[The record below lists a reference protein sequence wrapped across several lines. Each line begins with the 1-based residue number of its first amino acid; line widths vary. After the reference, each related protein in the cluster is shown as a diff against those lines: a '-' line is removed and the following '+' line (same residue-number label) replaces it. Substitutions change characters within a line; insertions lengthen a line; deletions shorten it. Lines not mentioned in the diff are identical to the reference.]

1 VTYDLRQL
9 AGRLEPLADLA
20 LAAVVFVLS
29 VLPLLEEH
37 GCDCVPSPAW
47 AFLLV
52 AGECL
57 PLAVRRR
64 WPFAV
69 ALVVGGF
76 SMVYG
81 VADLTDPPVFY
92 ATLVSLYTV
101 AAHASQRKA
110 IVAGVLAGLGLVSV
124 VGWDRTHSDYQ
135 DLVVNG
141 AVFATAWLLGESAR
155 NRRDRALALEAR
167 AEQLERTRAI
177 EATAAVVAERNRIAR
192 ELHDVVAHHVSM
204 MVVQAESGPVAMQRD
219 PQAAVES
226 FDAISAVGKQ
236 ALAEMRRLLGML
248 RAGEDALL
256 APQPGVAQLTDLVA
270 GVRAA
275 GLDVEFDVSG
285 VPRPMPPA
293 VDLTAYRLVQEALT
307 NCLRHAGP
315 ARVVVQLRYDDDAAL
330 RLDVVDDGLGGV
342 DWNAGAPGDGHGL
355 VAMRER
361 VSMVG
366 GTLDVGPR
374 ELGGWAV
381 KATLPAAT
389 AADIG
394 PARLERESS

>member
-1 VTYDLRQL
+1 VTSDLRHL
-9 AGRLEPLADLA
+9 MRRLEPLADPA
-20 LAAVVFVLS
+20 LAVAVFVLS

-47 AFLLV
+47 AFLV
-52 AGECL
+52 VVGECL

-69 ALVVGGF
+69 SLVVGGF
-76 SMVYG
+76 SMAYG
-81 VADLTDPPVFY
+81 IANLTDPPVFY

-110 IVAGVLAGLGLVSV
+110 NVAGVLAGLGLFGV

-155 NRRDRALALEAR
+155 NRRDRAVAMEAR

-177 EATAAVVAERNRIAR
+177 EAEAAVVAERNRIAR

-204 MVVQAESGPVAMQRD
+204 MVVQAESGPVALQRD

-248 RAGEDALL
+248 RTGDDASL
-256 APQPGVAQLTDLVA
+256 APQPGVAQLADLVA
-270 GVRAA
+270 GVRSA

-315 ARVVVQLRYDDDAAL
+315 SRVAVQARYDDAAL
-330 RLDVVDDGLGGV
+330 HLDVLDDGLGGV
-342 DWNAGAPGDGHGL
+342 DWNADDANGGHGL

-374 ELGGWAV
+374 EGGGWAV
-381 KATLPAAT
+381 RAALPAAT
-389 AADIG
+389 MQDFG
-394 PARLERESS
+394 PARLQREPS